1 MKTTLTA
8 DVWTEVTTTTV
19 DTSFSSPN
27 GRVKLS
33 TEDPDASGFADG
45 SIQLNIGEDA
55 VIPAGLTVWAY
66 PVEILYGRESSI
78 SYQAF
83 GV

>member
-1 MKTTLTA
+1 MQKALTA
-8 DVWTEVTTTTV
+8 DTWTEVATVTV

-33 TEDPDASGFADG
+33 TQDPTESGFEDG
-45 SIQLNIGEDA
+45 SIQLNRGEDA

-66 PVEILYGRESSI
+66 PVEILYGRESRI
-78 SYQAF
+78 DYQDF